1 MDTDSLAASTVVA
14 WLIAE
19 EGADDARSEAAL
31 RAVLG
36 RLPRP
41 VPPAS
46 FRSQVLAA
54 GVRDGVVPASTH
66 GWAQR
71 PARVIAW
78 SLAALAGAVGV
89 AVWLGPVILRQMVRL
104 LNFSVQGFVW
114 IVGGLEGG
122 LDVWSLLVEIG
133 RAVGATLTTPQVSG
147 GVVMIELV
155 GIVALYALLRMLALD
170 RESTR

>member
-36 RLPRP
+36 GQPGP
-41 VPPAS
+41 VPPS
-46 FRSQVLAA
+46 NFCSQVLSA
-54 GVRDGVVPASTH
+54 GVRDGVVPASTRD
-66 GWAQR
+66 WVQR
-71 PARVIAW
+71 PARVLAW

-133 RAVGATLTTPQVSG
+133 RAVGGTLATPQVSG

>member
-1 MDTDSLAASTVVA
+1 MDTDSLAASTVLA
-14 WLIAE
+14 WLDAE
-19 EGADDARSEAAL
+19 DGADDARSEAAL

-36 RLPRP
+36 GLPEP
-41 VPPAS
+41 VPPS
-46 FRSQVLAA
+46 HFRAHVLSA
-54 GVRDGVVPASTH
+54 GVRVGVVPASTR
-66 GWAQR
+66 GWAER
-71 PARVIAW
+71 PARVVVW
-78 SLAALAGAVGV
+78 SLTALAGAVGV

-104 LNFSVQGFVW
+104 FNFSVQGFVW

-122 LDVWSLLVEIG
+122 LDVWSLLVEVG

-155 GIVALYALLRMLALD
+155 GIVVLYALLRILALD

>member
-1 MDTDSLAASTVVA
+1 
-14 WLIAE
+14 
-19 EGADDARSEAAL
+19 
-31 RAVLG
+31 
-36 RLPRP
+36 
-41 VPPAS
+41 
-46 FRSQVLAA
+46 
-54 GVRDGVVPASTH
+54 
-66 GWAQR
+66 
-71 PARVIAW
+71 
-78 SLAALAGAVGV
+78 V

-133 RAVGATLTTPQVSG
+133 RAVGGTLATPQVSG

>member
-1 MDTDSLAASTVVA
+1 
-14 WLIAE
+14 
-19 EGADDARSEAAL
+19 
-31 RAVLG
+31 
-36 RLPRP
+36 
-41 VPPAS
+41 
-46 FRSQVLAA
+46 
-54 GVRDGVVPASTH
+54 
-66 GWAQR
+66 
-71 PARVIAW
+71 
-78 SLAALAGAVGV
+78 
-89 AVWLGPVILRQMVRL
+89 MVRL

-133 RAVGATLTTPQVSG
+133 RAVGGTLATPQVSG

>member
-36 RLPRP
+36 RLPGP
-41 VPPAS
+41 VPPAN
-46 FRSQVLAA
+46 FRSQVLSA
-54 GVRDGVVPASTH
+54 GVRDGVVPASTQ

-133 RAVGATLTTPQVSG
+133 RAVGATLATPQVSG

-155 GIVALYALLRMLALD
+155 GIVALYALLRILSLD
-170 RESTR
+170 RKSTR